1 MTTET
6 NGQKNTPPAK
16 AIELAELFQQER
28 FRNIHDIP
36 PELEVLKRLG
46 TMRLAMHIA
55 SAPDRY
61 KRLLKYNE
69 EDIISVP
76 EPRNPI
82 ALIRSGVKLPSL
94 SQVFVQLQDALKDPK
109 TDANALAE
117 IIRQDPSLSAFLL
130 RMVNS
135 AMFGFRTKI
144 DTISRAVA
152 IVGVKQLSTLAAGT
166 SVMTLFKDVPPEH
179 VNMEQFWMHS
189 LACGFVAKTLAERM
203 GHNDPER
210 CFVAGLLHDIGR
222 LVVYMVAPKEALSV
236 SARMKRDKLNIIEA
250 EEIDLG
256 FNHAKFAAILLK
268 MWNLPLPL
276 INAVLHHHGSEPHEE
291 EPAADRLTAPEI
303 IYLADYIITSLDVGF
318 SGEYYLQDPDLDVWN
333 KMGLSVEELEKLIH
347 ELDMQLQETLTALMP
362 ST

>member
-1 MTTET
+1 MSTE
-6 NGQKNTPPAK
+6 NQAPKNTPPAK

-28 FRNIHDIP
+28 FRNINDIP
-36 PELEVLKRLG
+36 PEIDVLKRLG

-61 KRLLKYNE
+61 KRLLKFNE
-69 EDIISVP
+69 EEIIATP
-76 EPRNPI
+76 EPKNPI
-82 ALIRSGVKLPSL
+82 TLIRSGVKLPSL
-94 SQVFVQLQDALKDPK
+94 SQVFVQLQEALKDP
-109 TDANALAE
+109 TTNAKDLAE

-135 AMFGFRTKI
+135 AMFGFKTKI
-144 DTISRAVA
+144 DTITRAVA

-189 LACGFVAKTLAERM
+189 LACGFVAKTLAERV
-203 GHNDPER
+203 GHDDPER

-236 SARMKRDKLNIIEA
+236 GARMKKEKLNIIEA

-256 FNHAKFAAILLK
+256 FNHARFAAILLK

-276 INAVLHHHGSEPHEE
+276 INAVLHHHGTEYTGEE
-291 EPAADRLTAPEI
+291 ERTENLSAAEI

-318 SGEYYLQDPDLDVWN
+318 SGEYYLQAPDLEIWN
-333 KMGLSVEELEKLIH
+333 KLGLSVQELEKLIQ